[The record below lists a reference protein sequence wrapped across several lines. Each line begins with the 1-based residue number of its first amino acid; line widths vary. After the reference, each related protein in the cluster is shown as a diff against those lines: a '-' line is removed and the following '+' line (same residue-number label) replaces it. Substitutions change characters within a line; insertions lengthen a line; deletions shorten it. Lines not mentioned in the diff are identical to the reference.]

1 MTRHIAFD
9 GIENFRD
16 FGGYDTACGR
26 GLKRGVLYRSANHA
40 YASEADL
47 KKLRELEVAVVVDLR
62 RPREREREPSRRF
75 ADFAGQVIENHEEG
89 EHHDW
94 ADQMPRYPVIDVEWF
109 RRDSLE
115 FYRNAVHSPRHVDLF
130 RRYFRALA
138 QAPGPVV
145 VHCAAGKD
153 RTGMICAFTQQL
165 AGVHPDDIMADYLA
179 TNDEN
184 RIAERVAFLGPYIE
198 KLTGHVVAEGALRLA
213 VSVRPEYLHEAL
225 AEIARTHDTME
236 RYLAEVLGVDTQARG
251 QILDHI
257 LA

>member
-16 FGGYDTACGR
+16 FGGYATACGR

-40 YASEADL
+40 QASEADL
-47 KKLRELEVAVVVDLR
+47 QKLRDLGVAVIVDLR
-62 RPREREREPSRRF
+62 RPREREREPSKRPTL
-75 ADFAGQVIENHEEG
+75 FAGQVIENHEEG

-94 ADQMPRYPVIDVEWF
+94 ADQMPRYPVIDLEWF

-115 FYRNAVHSPRHVDLF
+115 FYRDAVHSPRHVDLF

-138 QAPGPVV
+138 DAPGPVV

-153 RTGMICAFTQQL
+153 RTGMICAFTHHL
-165 AGVHPDDIMADYLA
+165 AGVHRDDILADYLA
-179 TNDEN
+179 TNDET
-184 RIAERVAFLGPYIE
+184 RIAHRVAFLGPYIE
-198 KLTGHVVAEGALRLA
+198 KLTGHVVAEDALRLA
-213 VSVRPEYLHEAL
+213 VSVDESYLDAAFE
-225 AEIARTHDTME
+225 EIARAHGTLD
-236 RYLAEVLGVDTQARG
+236 RYLEDVLGVDAAMRER
-251 QILDHI
+251 IFAHI